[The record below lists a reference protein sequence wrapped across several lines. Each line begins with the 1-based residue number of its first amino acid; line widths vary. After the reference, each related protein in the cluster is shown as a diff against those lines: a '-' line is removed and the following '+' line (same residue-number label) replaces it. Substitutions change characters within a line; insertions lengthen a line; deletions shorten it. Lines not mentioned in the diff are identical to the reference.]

1 MSRKAPG
8 VRCSGLAP
16 ASVWTK
22 QLCWIMLAPVQRG
35 AVISL
40 LNQHRA
46 VLITDH
52 GLDTVLLGLHDGE
65 MLWQ

>member
-1 MSRKAPG
+1 
-8 VRCSGLAP
+8 
-16 ASVWTK
+16 
-22 QLCWIMLAPVQRG
+22 MLAPVQRG